1 MIQIPDPH
9 ITVFDSEAK
18 DPLKLENYTTTAHW
32 DFLDAK
38 RGYKIRISEGCLGNC
53 SYCVAKYATKD
64 LQSRPLEQ
72 ILADFQEG
80 IQQHYTKFLFT
91 GSDTGA
97 YGQDLGINVVDL
109 LTALLTQDGD
119 YQIYFHDFGINWLI
133 KYQEQLLPL
142 FQTQGVHIGSF
153 IFPIQSGS
161 DSILKAMNRPYRIQ
175 AVYDVISK
183 LKSLV
188 PDIKIGTHF
197 IVGFPGESEADF
209 AQTQEIVRLLPFNFV
224 VVFRYSQNPRADSFK
239 FPGKIPAEIIDQRA
253 IELQAIFNQKET
265 QSLL

>member
-1 MIQIPDPH
+1 M
-9 ITVFDSEAK
+9 
-18 DPLKLENYTTTAHW
+18 
-32 DFLDAK
+32 
-38 RGYKIRISEGCLGNC
+38 
-53 SYCVAKYATKD
+53 
-64 LQSRPLEQ
+64 
-72 ILADFQEG
+72 
-80 IQQHYTKFLFT
+80 
-91 GSDTGA
+91 
-97 YGQDLGINVVDL
+97 VD
-109 LTALLTQDGD
+109 
-119 YQIYFHDFGINWLI
+119 

-197 IVGFPGESEADF
+197 IVGFPGKSEADF